1 MPRAPSASTR
11 PCSTLGSTV
20 RRDSVS
26 PVESVTF
33 DGLPVEGIARG
44 SCVTLYVHGSNAV
57 TTLGQRTMVAKL
69 KVGCEHAMA
78 VRTLF
83 GVNGSSWDFVEV
95 DTNGYV
101 ILTYLYGSGSATW
114 GTVSCSVTYT
124 R

>member
-1 MPRAPSASTR
+1 MRHGTARSR
-11 PCSTLGSTV
+11 IRLGC
-20 RRDSVS
+20 DSVS

-44 SCVTLYVHGSNAV
+44 SCVTLYVHGFNAV
-57 TTLGQRTMVAKL
+57 TTLGQRTRIAKL
-69 KVGCEHAMA
+69 NVGCEPAMA

-83 GVNGSSWDFVEV
+83 GVSGSSWGFVEV

-101 ILTYLYGSGSATW
+101 ILTHLYGGNSITW
-114 GTVSCSVTYT
+114 GVVSCSVTYT